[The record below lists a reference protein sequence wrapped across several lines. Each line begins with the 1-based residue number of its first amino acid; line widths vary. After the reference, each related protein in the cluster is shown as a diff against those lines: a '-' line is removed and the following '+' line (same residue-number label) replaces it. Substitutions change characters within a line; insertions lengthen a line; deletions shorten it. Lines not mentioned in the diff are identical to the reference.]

1 MFSHHKQK
9 LRCGG
14 SYIEAIKRFDA
25 EGIISR
31 NMGKLGDKA
40 YCSVGLCDS
49 EALIVAGM
57 TNDDRTP

>member
-14 SYIEAIKRFDA
+14 SYVEAIKRFDA

-31 NMGKLGDKA
+31 NMGKVGDNA

-57 TNDDRTP
+57 AIDDRTP

>member
-1 MFSHHKQK
+1 
-9 LRCGG
+9 
-14 SYIEAIKRFDA
+14 
-25 EGIISR
+25 
-31 NMGKLGDKA
+31 MGKVGDKA

>member
-1 MFSHHKQK
+1 MFSYHKQK

-31 NMGKLGDKA
+31 NMGKVGDKA
-40 YCSVGLCDS
+40 FRSVGLCDS